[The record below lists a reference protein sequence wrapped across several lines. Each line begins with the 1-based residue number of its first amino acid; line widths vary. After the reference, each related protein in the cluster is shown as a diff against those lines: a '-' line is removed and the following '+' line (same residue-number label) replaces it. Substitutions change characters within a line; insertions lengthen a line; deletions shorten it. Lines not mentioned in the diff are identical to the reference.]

1 MSREDVMWLRSVA
14 FAAAALLVA
23 GSAACA
29 KDRSINADN
38 LRNPA
43 AEGCCGEAAALAV
56 NETGATPVDGYAL
69 TSLGQSGPAGEVK
82 PGLDGADWNC
92 KRPDGSRR
100 CFAALPP
107 SR

>member
-1 MSREDVMWLRSVA
+1 MALRSFA
-14 FAAAALLVA
+14 LAAAALLAV
-23 GSAACA
+23 GSAALA
-29 KDRSINADN
+29 KDRWIGRDN
-38 LRNPA
+38 MPNPA
-43 AEGCCGEAAALAV
+43 TEWCCGEVAAPAV
-56 NETGATPVDGYAL
+56 NETGAPPVDGYAFND
-69 TSLGQSGPAGEVK
+69 LGQTARLTEVK

>member
-1 MSREDVMWLRSVA
+1 MALRSFA

-23 GSAACA
+23 GSAASA
-29 KDRSINADN
+29 KDRWINKDN

-43 AEGCCGEAAALAV
+43 AEWCCGEVAMPAV
-56 NETGATPVDGYAL
+56 NETGATPVDGYVL
-69 TSLGQSGPAGEVK
+69 TSLGQSAPAGEVK

-100 CFAALPP
+100 CFAAMPP